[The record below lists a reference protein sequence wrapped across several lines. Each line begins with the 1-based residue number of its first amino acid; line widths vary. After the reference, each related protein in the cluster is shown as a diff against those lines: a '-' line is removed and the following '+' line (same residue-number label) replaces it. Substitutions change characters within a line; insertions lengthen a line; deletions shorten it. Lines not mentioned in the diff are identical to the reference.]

1 MPQHAYTQHERDLCL
16 HAVLDITL
24 DGFFEGVDVIES
36 LSNDDPV
43 NVLGGQY
50 VEALRDGQSQVMVQA
65 LASMSDETM
74 HRFAWCFGPNPLDFD
89 PPRESTE
96 GNPQS

>member
-1 MPQHAYTQHERDLCL
+1 MPHAYTQHERDLCL

-24 DGFFEGVDVIES
+24 DQFFEGIDVINDIPES
-36 LSNDDPV
+36 DPL

-50 VEALRDGQSQVMVQA
+50 VEMLQGKVDAQVGIQA
-65 LASMSDETM
+65 LASMSDETL

-89 PPRESTE
+89 PPLTATE
-96 GNPQS
+96 